1 MRTFDD
7 PSFLTPDERLSEVA
21 AILAGGVLRLY
32 ARSALSCD
40 NPGPAHNEGD
50 SPIFVGRKSG
60 QSPDFP
66 NSGPAGLE
74 VSEETVLS
82 VHSG

>member
-1 MRTFDD
+1 MRPIDD
-7 PSFLTPDERLSEVA
+7 PSSLTPDERLSEVA
-21 AILAGGVLRLY
+21 TILAGGILRLY
-32 ARSALSCD
+32 ARSALPCD
-40 NPGPAHNEGD
+40 DPGPE
-50 SPIFVGRKSG
+50 KS
-60 QSPDFP
+60 P